1 MARTF
6 EQELL
11 LRRYKTALE
20 TRDLTQAQRDALSN
34 EIARLEGMAEAP
46 EELPVRAEEFPTV
59 EELRFRRE
67 REAEARAEEAVE
79 ARRATLGVEELE
91 DLELTEYERALED
104 IQRERAQVIVPG
116 AVEPVPVRD
125 VGFFRPT
132 RIVKVREEPALDP
145 IAATRTLLRYR
156 RQLENLQFGTAEE
169 RAAIEAQLPDLERA
183 ALGTPTIRYLYRDP
197 ETGELREPSP
207 GEELRESL
215 RAQQIATEEEAQR
228 IAGRGEAPMGI
239 LEAQERGQGIVET
252 PLGQTLR
259 GVLGLAEATLGEAYV
274 RGLGF
279 EVDEEGNPRDPE
291 DFAYKMRQMNDAFK
305 KTTGFDVIPT
315 GISPMEL
322 AQYPIIYPLGA
333 AEAAVAAPLRAA
345 GVIDPDREAFI
356 ERYRQYLRN
365 SKAAGFVIPG
375 LFSPS
380 ESTTRQATFLDPEGR
395 VTASD
400 IEVPSFFEDPVQFLA
415 QEQRRIARN
424 TAAGRGI
431 LDEVRSSPDAQT
443 WATKAWHNEDVA
455 YAGGIPLLFL
465 TPATP
470 VGVAVKAGK
479 TAATGLRAGARTI
492 RGLGRTYDSLLTTG
506 IPRAADYLSGGR
518 LAEGQYRLYGAYTR
532 IAEDLLGG
540 VATPARAAA
549 RAQAEKAID
558 FAASKLVTSQARVG
572 RARDLAEI
580 EAVAS
585 VLRPARDS
593 ARQYA
598 NSARALAGDLTSRSS
613 AAVSRIYNQAA
624 GAAIDTF
631 DKYGGPARSLWIVSR
646 PGADS
651 DALVNRRVT
660 EAVLRSS
667 GISDDTISSLMKRL
681 DFRAL
686 RTGRIADTGLPK
698 AADEAHAKIFRA
710 IEDTGIIDDPI
721 DLQIIERMLLL
732 NIPEDYVMVTDTFAA
747 PRAYAARAK
756 EVAQNYVRES
766 VRATAGDFLDRLT
779 REAQKRPTNR
789 RLQALLSRV
798 TERVQKVGKDA
809 DALSVVGRKE
819 LSRAMKGVGL
829 GQKSQ
834 EALLT
839 TDGVTLAERMGI
851 ENIRNAP
858 LREGF
863 IGPLKVEKVND
874 KVMILPF
881 SEQPNKAAIIERL
894 TDRALTSK
902 IGGIV
907 RRSRDLGQAQIYLN
921 TRTYTIDNIVR
932 GLWDTP
938 FSRSLLAVVRDP
950 TVSDLTQQGL
960 NLSVAIRRAG
970 RLAETRAARN
980 ISAAAKVVANRTQKR
995 LTEADTVSEAL
1006 DTVVREGAE
1015 EFGLTKEQ
1023 VWEKAFS
1030 LLYGETVNRDQ
1041 LLKVLEGR
1049 VSLVG
1054 VGFDDTE
1061 AAAIAVT
1068 SGYPTVSMLKVVDE
1082 ALAKSA
1088 IQNMAR
1094 PIPGFGPDYQK
1105 VMLGIYMDEILK
1117 REIAGEVMAETL
1129 VRQGLDVSLWQEVG
1143 GTPTPNL
1150 RSLILDPK
1158 MRSKAA
1164 EIASDPNRKV
1174 NVEAAGTYGFAT
1186 PDFGADRVIE
1196 RKLAEAPWE
1205 FVEYTGPISVRGRQS
1220 LGVLAKEGASYV
1232 AGNMRLNLIQAM
1244 KYGYFMPNL
1253 RTAAFKG
1260 LTAPFVAMFQLGA
1273 SKGLGLAAKGAA
1285 AATGTLAREIVGA
1298 AARKASDVPVAGR
1311 LVDLVTAQLK
1321 QRNGGI
1327 RPGLVTQNGVY
1338 YSGEELIRLA
1348 ELNGVGFTSV
1358 SAERVYSLAED
1369 ILHAVRQS
1377 LPRNARPYV
1386 SLKDVSPL
1394 QKTFWM
1400 KTAEAMDRSFRQGAF
1415 EARIAAGD
1423 SVEEAAKAARD
1434 ILFDYDEV
1442 PDLIRQRLGGVFQG
1456 AGTLYKLTTA
1466 TVIAGMKNPRSVA
1479 AYIRALEENQRRQDP
1494 YKVGGDATL
1503 LNFVADTED
1512 GSYLIRVPGAGV
1524 ADTVLNIML
1533 FADVGVKN
1541 MAEVARVI
1549 REQRGADL
1557 PEAVTTVVV
1566 EGPGVAVYAGFNAYL
1581 NGVLGSF
1588 AEFEPVGQ
1596 LGMQAEGIQRMSD
1609 EKLMWAILLQ
1619 AKHHDPDSTRGI
1631 WNIVWSNLDPV
1642 RVDPPS
1648 REFRHSA
1655 DRYARFWTKVPENKP
1670 HLYWGQADDG
1680 QPLYV
1685 VVEPSERGQRLM
1697 SALRSTPPN
1706 MQAAYAAGVGLYYGN
1721 DAMSYPG
1728 IRPQSM
1734 YAPGIPTDPVS
1745 VALSLIAN
1753 PTFVDYRGA
1762 EPGEVPAERIQ
1773 QAKRYLE
1780 VREQP

>member
-6 EQELL
+6 EQEFLL
-11 LRRYKTALE
+11 HRYKTALE

-46 EELPVRAEEFPTV
+46 EELPVRAEEFPTA
-59 EELRFRRE
+59 EELRVRRE
-67 REAEARAEEAVE
+67 REAEARAEQAVE
-79 ARRATLGVEELE
+79 ARRATLGVEDLE
-91 DLELTEYERALED
+91 ALELTEYERALED
-104 IQRERAQVIVPG
+104 IQRERAQVVVPG

-145 IAATRTLLRYR
+145 ISATRTLLRYR

-169 RAAIEAQLPDLERA
+169 RAALEAQLPDLERA

-197 ETGELREPSP
+197 GTGELREPSP

-228 IAGRGEAPMGI
+228 LAGRGEAPMGI
-239 LEAQERGQGIVET
+239 LAAQERGQGIVET

-259 GVLGLAEATLGEAYV
+259 GVLGIAEATLGEAYV

-279 EVDEEGNPRDPE
+279 EVDEEGNPVDPE
-291 DFAYKMRQMNDAFK
+291 DWAYKMRVMNDDFK
-305 KTTGFDVIPT
+305 AKTGFDVIPT
-315 GISPMEL
+315 GLSPVEL
-322 AQYPIIYPLGA
+322 AQGPVIYPLGA
-333 AEAAVAAPLRAA
+333 LEAAAMAPLRAT
-345 GVIDPDREAFI
+345 GVVDPNRELFV

-365 SKAAGFVIPG
+365 SKAAGFVVPG
-375 LFSPS
+375 LFAPS

-415 QEQRRIARN
+415 IEQRRIARN
-424 TAAGRGI
+424 TAAGRGL
-431 LDEVRSSPDAQT
+431 LDEVRASPDAQT

-455 YAGGIPLLFL
+455 YAGGIPLMFAS
-465 TPATP
+465 PATP
-470 VGVAVKAGK
+470 LGVAVKAGTGAAK
-479 TAATGLRAGARTI
+479 GIRLTGAFARSADEVLGRPASRAATAAM
-492 RGLGRTYDSLLTTG
+492 
-506 IPRAADYLSGGR
+506 
-518 LAEGQYRLYGAYTR
+518 
-532 IAEDLLGG
+532 
-540 VATPARAAA
+540 ARASKVIDPAVARIPSVGQVLDGIADSKIAQNLDNAA
-549 RAQAEKAID
+549 RALETQLATRLPVANRVFNKYAGHAIN
-558 FAASKLVTSQARVG
+558 AYNKYG
-572 RARDLAEI
+572 RY
-580 EAVAS
+580 
-585 VLRPARDS
+585 P
-593 ARQYA
+593 
-598 NSARALAGDLTSRSS
+598 GDLWTLRR
-613 AAVSRIYNQAA
+613 A
-624 GAAIDTF
+624 
-631 DKYGGPARSLWIVSR
+631 
-646 PGADS
+646 GADS

-660 EAVLRSS
+660 EAALRSS
-667 GISDDTISSLMKRL
+667 GISDDVIANLMRRL

-686 RTGRIADTGLPK
+686 RTGRAADTGLPK
-698 AADEAHAKIFRA
+698 AADEAHAKIFKA
-710 IEDTGIIDDPI
+710 IEDTGIIDDPT
-721 DLQIIERMLLL
+721 DLSIIERMLLL
-732 NIPEDYVMVTDTFAA
+732 NIPEDYVMITDTFAA

-756 EVAQNYVRES
+756 EVAQNYVRDS
-766 VRATAGDFLDRLT
+766 VSSTAGEFLVRL
-779 REAQKRPTNR
+779 RAIAQEKPGNR
-789 RLQALLSRV
+789 RLQALLARV
-798 TERVQKVGKDA
+798 ERKVAEAGEDVA
-809 DALSVVGRKE
+809 ALSIVTRKE

-829 GQKSQ
+829 GEKSQ
-834 EALLT
+834 ELMLT
-839 TDGVTLAERMGI
+839 AVGNRLAQRLGYDLADTE
-851 ENIRNAP
+851 

-863 IGPLKVEKVND
+863 LGPLKTGRISEGGRVV
-874 KVMILPF
+874 VLPF
-881 SEQPNKAAIIERL
+881 SMQPNKAAIVEAL

-921 TRTYTIDNIVR
+921 TRTYTVDNIVR

-938 FSRSLLAVVRDP
+938 FSRSLLAVVRNP

-980 ISAAAKVVANRTQKR
+980 ISAAAKVVANRTQKK
-995 LTEADTVSEAL
+995 LKAADTVSEAL

-1030 LLYGETVNRDQ
+1030 LLYGETVSRDQ

-1049 VSLVG
+1049 VTLVG
-1054 VGFDDTE
+1054 SGLADTE
-1061 AAAIAVT
+1061 VAKIAVT

-1117 REIAGEVMAETL
+1117 REIAGEVMAETFL
-1129 VRQGLDVSLWQEVG
+1129 RQGLDISLWQEIAE
-1143 GTPTPNL
+1143 TSTPNL
-1150 RSLILDPK
+1150 RSLI
-1158 MRSKAA
+1158 MSERSREAVNRLA
-1164 EIASDPNRKV
+1164 EKV
-1174 NVEAAGTYGFAT
+1174 GDKVRFEAAGTYGFNT

-1205 FVEYTGPISVRGRQS
+1205 FIEYTGPISVRGRQS
-1220 LGVLAKEGASYV
+1220 LGVLAKEGASYL
-1232 AGNMRLNLIQAM
+1232 AGNARLNLIQAM

-1273 SKGLGLAAKGAA
+1273 SKGLGLAARGAQRA
-1285 AATGTLAREIVGA
+1285 VGTLGREIAGA
-1298 AARKASDVPVAGR
+1298 AARKASDVARAATLKRADPLIDR
-1311 LVDLVTAQLK
+1311 VTSMLK

-1327 RPGLVTQNGVY
+1327 RPGVVTPDGVY

-1369 ILHAVRQS
+1369 ILHSVRQS

-1386 SLKDVSPL
+1386 NLKDVSPL

-1415 EARIAAGD
+1415 ESRIAAGD

-1442 PDLIRQRLGGVFQG
+1442 PGIIRERLGGVFQG

-1466 TVIAGMKNPRSVA
+1466 TVIAGLENPRA
-1479 AYIRALEENQRRQDP
+1479 IAGYLRALEENQRRQDP

-1524 ADTVLNIML
+1524 AETVLNIML

-1541 MAEVARVI
+1541 MTEVARVI
-1549 REQRGADL
+1549 REQRPADL

-1566 EGPGVAVYAGFNAYL
+1566 EGPAVAVYAGFNAYL
-1581 NGVLGSF
+1581 NGVLGAF

-1596 LGMQAEGIQRMSD
+1596 LGVQAEGIQRMSD
-1609 EKLMWAILLQ
+1609 EKLMWAMLLQ
-1619 AKHHDPDSTRGI
+1619 AKHLDPDATGGV

-1648 REFRHSA
+1648 REFQHSA
-1655 DRYARFWTKVPENKP
+1655 DKYARFWTKVPENKP

-1697 SALRSTPPN
+1697 SALRSTPTN
-1706 MQAAYAAGVGLYYGN
+1706 MQSAYAAGVGLYYGN
-1721 DAMSYPG
+1721 EAMSAPG
-1728 IRPQSM
+1728 VRPQAM